1 MIWKLIGLLSG
12 FLYFLGRRS
21 AKADAKVEELTG
33 YVETRQRMD
42 EVGRMSDADAAR
54 MWLEERGKR

>member
-21 AKADAKVEELTG
+21 AKADAKVEELTD

-54 MWLEERGKR
+54 MWLAERGKR